1 MKKKMNIGKRIR
13 SLRIFRNMT
22 QKELGDKLGYNSSP
36 TIRIAQY
43 EAGKRTPQKEA
54 ISNFADALDVSFN
67 AIDVP
72 AIDDSTELMHTL
84 FAMEDFF
91 DLKIKDIDQKAYL
104 TFDSKELE
112 EMLSEWLKMYQSYQN
127 GDISEY
133 DYKEWEYKFCKRK

>member
-13 SLRIFRNMT
+13 SLRMFRNMT
-22 QKELGDKLGYNSSP
+22 QKELGDKLGYISSP

-54 ISNFADALDVSFN
+54 ISNFAEALDVSFN

-91 DLKIKDIDQKAYL
+91 DLKIKDIDNKAYL
-104 TFDSKELE
+104 TFDSEELE
-112 EMLSEWLKMYQSYQN
+112 EMLSEWLKVYNSYQN
-127 GDISEY
+127 GDISEF

>member
-13 SLRIFRNMT
+13 SLRMFRNMT
-22 QKELGDKLGYNSSP
+22 QKELGDKLGYISSP

-54 ISNFADALDVSFN
+54 ISNFAEALDVSFN

-72 AIDDSTELMHTL
+72 AINDSTELMHTL

-91 DLKIKDIDQKAYL
+91 DLKIKDIDNKAYL
-104 TFDSKELE
+104 TFDSLELE
-112 EMLSEWLKMYQSYQN
+112 EMLSEWLKVYNSYQN
-127 GDISEY
+127 GDISEF

>member
-1 MKKKMNIGKRIR
+1 MKKIMNVGKRIR
-13 SLRIFRNMT
+13 SIRLFRNMT
-22 QKELGDKLGYNSSP
+22 QKELGDKLGYNNSP

-43 EAGKRTPQKEA
+43 ESGMRSPQKEPMK
-54 ISNFADALDVSFN
+54 NFADALDVSFN